1 MVKDKVKFTITS
13 DGTSKGTKVTL
24 NGENLL
30 EKKKVHSLHFHASAA
45 AAYPDFDGAMRQN
58 PEEIGLGYVS
68 SEKNDKGE
76 KVYSRYSFNL
86 AEDKYEPKV
95 TPLGQAP
102 AEEGDGQ
109 EQEDDNLLG
118 QDSKVITEILDY
130 AGKTK
135 RYIPGRD
142 ELINRTPASLRDM
155 LEDIKKEI

>member
-1 MVKDKVKFTITS
+1 MAKDKVKFTISS

-30 EKKKVHSLHFHASAA
+30 EQKKVHSLHFHASAA
-45 AAYPDFDGAMRQN
+45 AEYPDYDGTMRHN

-68 SEKNDKGE
+68 SEKNEKGE
-76 KVYSRYSFNL
+76 KIYSRYSFNL

-102 AEEGDGQ
+102 AEEGDGT

-130 AGKTK
+130 VGKTK
-135 RYIPGRD
+135 RYIPSRD
-142 ELINRTPASLRDM
+142 ELINRTPASLKDM